1 MELDEIISE
10 VKKHI
15 TEKRYVHTEGVAF
28 TAAALAMKFSYE
40 SGYRENDNMEFVD
53 KARTAGYLHDNA
65 KCLSDEELLAVCAQ
79 NNIPVTE
86 CEKKSPYL
94 LHGKVGA
101 FYAKTL
107 YGIDDED
114 ILNAITYHTTGRPGM
129 SMLEKIIFTADYIE
143 PGRTKQANLDYI
155 RYLAFTDIDRCVL
168 KILSDTLDY
177 LEEKHKSIDDMT
189 VKTLEYY
196 KNKQEMVQMDKIL
209 NTIYNA
215 IDDKKGGNTRILDIS
230 AITTISDYFIVTSG
244 NNYNQVRAIADN
256 VEEELLKK
264 HGMRPERVE
273 GYNNGEWILLDY
285 IDYVI
290 HVFDREQRLFYDI
303 ERIWS
308 DGKEIEVK

>member
-1 MELDEIISE
+1 
-10 VKKHI
+10 
-15 TEKRYVHTEGVAF
+15 
-28 TAAALAMKFSYE
+28 
-40 SGYRENDNMEFVD
+40 
-53 KARTAGYLHDNA
+53 
-65 KCLSDEELLAVCAQ
+65 
-79 NNIPVTE
+79 
-86 CEKKSPYL
+86 
-94 LHGKVGA
+94 
-101 FYAKTL
+101 
-107 YGIDDED
+107 
-114 ILNAITYHTTGRPGM
+114 
-129 SMLEKIIFTADYIE
+129 
-143 PGRTKQANLDYI
+143 
-155 RYLAFTDIDRCVL
+155 
-168 KILSDTLDY
+168 
-177 LEEKHKSIDDMT
+177 
-189 VKTLEYY
+189 
-196 KNKQEMVQMDKIL
+196 MDKIL

-273 GYNNGEWILLDY
+273 GYNNGEWLLLDY

>member
-1 MELDEIISE
+1 
-10 VKKHI
+10 
-15 TEKRYVHTEGVAF
+15 
-28 TAAALAMKFSYE
+28 
-40 SGYRENDNMEFVD
+40 
-53 KARTAGYLHDNA
+53 
-65 KCLSDEELLAVCAQ
+65 
-79 NNIPVTE
+79 
-86 CEKKSPYL
+86 
-94 LHGKVGA
+94 
-101 FYAKTL
+101 
-107 YGIDDED
+107 
-114 ILNAITYHTTGRPGM
+114 
-129 SMLEKIIFTADYIE
+129 
-143 PGRTKQANLDYI
+143 
-155 RYLAFTDIDRCVL
+155 
-168 KILSDTLDY
+168 
-177 LEEKHKSIDDMT
+177 
-189 VKTLEYY
+189 
-196 KNKQEMVQMDKIL
+196 MDKIL

-256 VEEELLKK
+256 IEEELLKK

>member
-1 MELDEIISE
+1 
-10 VKKHI
+10 
-15 TEKRYVHTEGVAF
+15 
-28 TAAALAMKFSYE
+28 
-40 SGYRENDNMEFVD
+40 
-53 KARTAGYLHDNA
+53 
-65 KCLSDEELLAVCAQ
+65 
-79 NNIPVTE
+79 
-86 CEKKSPYL
+86 
-94 LHGKVGA
+94 
-101 FYAKTL
+101 
-107 YGIDDED
+107 
-114 ILNAITYHTTGRPGM
+114 
-129 SMLEKIIFTADYIE
+129 
-143 PGRTKQANLDYI
+143 
-155 RYLAFTDIDRCVL
+155 
-168 KILSDTLDY
+168 
-177 LEEKHKSIDDMT
+177 
-189 VKTLEYY
+189 
-196 KNKQEMVQMDKIL
+196 MDKIL

-264 HGMRPERVE
+264 HGMKPERVE

>member
-1 MELDEIISE
+1 
-10 VKKHI
+10 
-15 TEKRYVHTEGVAF
+15 
-28 TAAALAMKFSYE
+28 
-40 SGYRENDNMEFVD
+40 
-53 KARTAGYLHDNA
+53 
-65 KCLSDEELLAVCAQ
+65 
-79 NNIPVTE
+79 
-86 CEKKSPYL
+86 
-94 LHGKVGA
+94 
-101 FYAKTL
+101 
-107 YGIDDED
+107 
-114 ILNAITYHTTGRPGM
+114 
-129 SMLEKIIFTADYIE
+129 
-143 PGRTKQANLDYI
+143 
-155 RYLAFTDIDRCVL
+155 
-168 KILSDTLDY
+168 
-177 LEEKHKSIDDMT
+177 
-189 VKTLEYY
+189 
-196 KNKQEMVQMDKIL
+196 MDKIL

-308 DGKEIEVK
+308 DVKEIEVK

>member
-1 MELDEIISE
+1 
-10 VKKHI
+10 
-15 TEKRYVHTEGVAF
+15 
-28 TAAALAMKFSYE
+28 
-40 SGYRENDNMEFVD
+40 
-53 KARTAGYLHDNA
+53 
-65 KCLSDEELLAVCAQ
+65 
-79 NNIPVTE
+79 
-86 CEKKSPYL
+86 
-94 LHGKVGA
+94 
-101 FYAKTL
+101 
-107 YGIDDED
+107 
-114 ILNAITYHTTGRPGM
+114 
-129 SMLEKIIFTADYIE
+129 
-143 PGRTKQANLDYI
+143 
-155 RYLAFTDIDRCVL
+155 
-168 KILSDTLDY
+168 
-177 LEEKHKSIDDMT
+177 
-189 VKTLEYY
+189 
-196 KNKQEMVQMDKIL
+196 MDKIL

-290 HVFDREQRLFYDI
+290 HVFDREQRIFYDI

>member
-1 MELDEIISE
+1 
-10 VKKHI
+10 
-15 TEKRYVHTEGVAF
+15 
-28 TAAALAMKFSYE
+28 
-40 SGYRENDNMEFVD
+40 
-53 KARTAGYLHDNA
+53 
-65 KCLSDEELLAVCAQ
+65 
-79 NNIPVTE
+79 
-86 CEKKSPYL
+86 
-94 LHGKVGA
+94 
-101 FYAKTL
+101 
-107 YGIDDED
+107 
-114 ILNAITYHTTGRPGM
+114 
-129 SMLEKIIFTADYIE
+129 
-143 PGRTKQANLDYI
+143 
-155 RYLAFTDIDRCVL
+155 
-168 KILSDTLDY
+168 
-177 LEEKHKSIDDMT
+177 
-189 VKTLEYY
+189 
-196 KNKQEMVQMDKIL
+196 MDKIL

-244 NNYNQVRAIADN
+244 KNYNQVRAIADN

>member
-1 MELDEIISE
+1 MN
-10 VKKHI
+10 I
-15 TEKRYVHTEGVAF
+15 TR
-28 TAAALAMKFSYE
+28 
-40 SGYRENDNMEFVD
+40 
-53 KARTAGYLHDNA
+53 
-65 KCLSDEELLAVCAQ
+65 
-79 NNIPVTE
+79 
-86 CEKKSPYL
+86 
-94 LHGKVGA
+94 
-101 FYAKTL
+101 
-107 YGIDDED
+107 
-114 ILNAITYHTTGRPGM
+114 
-129 SMLEKIIFTADYIE
+129 
-143 PGRTKQANLDYI
+143 
-155 RYLAFTDIDRCVL
+155 
-168 KILSDTLDY
+168 
-177 LEEKHKSIDDMT
+177 
-189 VKTLEYY
+189 
-196 KNKQEMVQMDKIL
+196 IL

>member
-1 MELDEIISE
+1 
-10 VKKHI
+10 
-15 TEKRYVHTEGVAF
+15 
-28 TAAALAMKFSYE
+28 
-40 SGYRENDNMEFVD
+40 
-53 KARTAGYLHDNA
+53 
-65 KCLSDEELLAVCAQ
+65 
-79 NNIPVTE
+79 
-86 CEKKSPYL
+86 
-94 LHGKVGA
+94 
-101 FYAKTL
+101 
-107 YGIDDED
+107 
-114 ILNAITYHTTGRPGM
+114 
-129 SMLEKIIFTADYIE
+129 
-143 PGRTKQANLDYI
+143 
-155 RYLAFTDIDRCVL
+155 
-168 KILSDTLDY
+168 
-177 LEEKHKSIDDMT
+177 
-189 VKTLEYY
+189 
-196 KNKQEMVQMDKIL
+196 MDKIL

-308 DGKEIEVK
+308 DGKELEVK

>member
-1 MELDEIISE
+1 
-10 VKKHI
+10 
-15 TEKRYVHTEGVAF
+15 
-28 TAAALAMKFSYE
+28 
-40 SGYRENDNMEFVD
+40 
-53 KARTAGYLHDNA
+53 
-65 KCLSDEELLAVCAQ
+65 
-79 NNIPVTE
+79 
-86 CEKKSPYL
+86 
-94 LHGKVGA
+94 
-101 FYAKTL
+101 
-107 YGIDDED
+107 
-114 ILNAITYHTTGRPGM
+114 
-129 SMLEKIIFTADYIE
+129 
-143 PGRTKQANLDYI
+143 
-155 RYLAFTDIDRCVL
+155 
-168 KILSDTLDY
+168 
-177 LEEKHKSIDDMT
+177 
-189 VKTLEYY
+189 
-196 KNKQEMVQMDKIL
+196 MDKIL

-230 AITTISDYFIVTSG
+230 AITTISDYFIVTSE

>member
-1 MELDEIISE
+1 
-10 VKKHI
+10 
-15 TEKRYVHTEGVAF
+15 
-28 TAAALAMKFSYE
+28 
-40 SGYRENDNMEFVD
+40 
-53 KARTAGYLHDNA
+53 
-65 KCLSDEELLAVCAQ
+65 
-79 NNIPVTE
+79 
-86 CEKKSPYL
+86 
-94 LHGKVGA
+94 
-101 FYAKTL
+101 
-107 YGIDDED
+107 
-114 ILNAITYHTTGRPGM
+114 
-129 SMLEKIIFTADYIE
+129 
-143 PGRTKQANLDYI
+143 
-155 RYLAFTDIDRCVL
+155 
-168 KILSDTLDY
+168 
-177 LEEKHKSIDDMT
+177 
-189 VKTLEYY
+189 
-196 KNKQEMVQMDKIL
+196 MDKIL

-285 IDYVI
+285 INYVI

>member
-1 MELDEIISE
+1 
-10 VKKHI
+10 
-15 TEKRYVHTEGVAF
+15 
-28 TAAALAMKFSYE
+28 
-40 SGYRENDNMEFVD
+40 
-53 KARTAGYLHDNA
+53 
-65 KCLSDEELLAVCAQ
+65 
-79 NNIPVTE
+79 
-86 CEKKSPYL
+86 
-94 LHGKVGA
+94 
-101 FYAKTL
+101 
-107 YGIDDED
+107 
-114 ILNAITYHTTGRPGM
+114 
-129 SMLEKIIFTADYIE
+129 
-143 PGRTKQANLDYI
+143 
-155 RYLAFTDIDRCVL
+155 
-168 KILSDTLDY
+168 
-177 LEEKHKSIDDMT
+177 
-189 VKTLEYY
+189 
-196 KNKQEMVQMDKIL
+196 MDKIL
-209 NTIYNA
+209 NTIDNA

>member
-1 MELDEIISE
+1 M
-10 VKKHI
+10 
-15 TEKRYVHTEGVAF
+15 
-28 TAAALAMKFSYE
+28 
-40 SGYRENDNMEFVD
+40 
-53 KARTAGYLHDNA
+53 
-65 KCLSDEELLAVCAQ
+65 
-79 NNIPVTE
+79 
-86 CEKKSPYL
+86 
-94 LHGKVGA
+94 
-101 FYAKTL
+101 
-107 YGIDDED
+107 
-114 ILNAITYHTTGRPGM
+114 
-129 SMLEKIIFTADYIE
+129 
-143 PGRTKQANLDYI
+143 
-155 RYLAFTDIDRCVL
+155 DR
-168 KILSDTLDY
+168 
-177 LEEKHKSIDDMT
+177 
-189 VKTLEYY
+189 
-196 KNKQEMVQMDKIL
+196 IL

-215 IDDKKGGNTRILDIS
+215 IDDKKGVNTRILDIS

>member
-1 MELDEIISE
+1 
-10 VKKHI
+10 
-15 TEKRYVHTEGVAF
+15 
-28 TAAALAMKFSYE
+28 
-40 SGYRENDNMEFVD
+40 
-53 KARTAGYLHDNA
+53 
-65 KCLSDEELLAVCAQ
+65 
-79 NNIPVTE
+79 
-86 CEKKSPYL
+86 
-94 LHGKVGA
+94 
-101 FYAKTL
+101 
-107 YGIDDED
+107 
-114 ILNAITYHTTGRPGM
+114 
-129 SMLEKIIFTADYIE
+129 
-143 PGRTKQANLDYI
+143 
-155 RYLAFTDIDRCVL
+155 
-168 KILSDTLDY
+168 
-177 LEEKHKSIDDMT
+177 
-189 VKTLEYY
+189 
-196 KNKQEMVQMDKIL
+196 MDKIL

-244 NNYNQVRAIADN
+244 NNYKQVRAIADN

>member
-1 MELDEIISE
+1 
-10 VKKHI
+10 
-15 TEKRYVHTEGVAF
+15 
-28 TAAALAMKFSYE
+28 
-40 SGYRENDNMEFVD
+40 
-53 KARTAGYLHDNA
+53 
-65 KCLSDEELLAVCAQ
+65 
-79 NNIPVTE
+79 
-86 CEKKSPYL
+86 
-94 LHGKVGA
+94 
-101 FYAKTL
+101 
-107 YGIDDED
+107 
-114 ILNAITYHTTGRPGM
+114 
-129 SMLEKIIFTADYIE
+129 
-143 PGRTKQANLDYI
+143 
-155 RYLAFTDIDRCVL
+155 
-168 KILSDTLDY
+168 
-177 LEEKHKSIDDMT
+177 
-189 VKTLEYY
+189 
-196 KNKQEMVQMDKIL
+196 MDKIL

-256 VEEELLKK
+256 VEEELLKE